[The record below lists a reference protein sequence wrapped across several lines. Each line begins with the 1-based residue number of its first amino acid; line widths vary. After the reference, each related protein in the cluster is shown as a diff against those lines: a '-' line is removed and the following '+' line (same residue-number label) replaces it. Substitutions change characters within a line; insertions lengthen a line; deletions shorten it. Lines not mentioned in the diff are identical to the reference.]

1 MFSLTDISATKIK
14 IPDDN
19 GFVVF
24 VVVFVVDGVVGCV
37 VGCVSFVDGVV
48 VVVGCFSFVV
58 VVGFVDDFVV
68 RGDVVFMVE

>member
-1 MFSLTDISATKIK
+1 MFSLFDISATKIK

-24 VVVFVVDGVVGCV
+24 AVVDGVVGCV

-48 VVVGCFSFVV
+48 VVVVVGWVDEFVV
-58 VVGFVDDFVV
+58 
-68 RGDVVFMVE
+68 MVE